1 MGFPKELPCA
11 VLMPALNG
19 IEQVVPAT
27 VPIEYAADFP
37 RTDAAP
43 KQTVNNDDNKKMTVR
58 AIQAFFI
65 KYLLPSSAKLP
76 IAGAQAPHN
85 QEDYQH
91 AGTDKRNR
99 Q

>member
-19 IEQVVPAT
+19 LEQVVPDAPT
-27 VPIEYAADFP
+27 
-37 RTDAAP
+37 AAP